1 MSAEEKLQNSC
12 NKDTSCAESSETC
25 TAGNGC
31 LEAEK
36 GSDKKNET
44 ISGEVARSAFKI
56 EVKELSEDKSDKTNC
71 CIYLNKNIVWI
82 ERVVL
87 ILICVAVAGGF
98 TVPIII
104 YAVDADRGDNSTLSL
119 DLDVDNCQ
127 ISSSDA
133 QVCYTYVDKISTS
146 YLVYVRFD
154 TDMEPRKLV

>member
-1 MSAEEKLQNSC
+1 MSAEEELQNSC
-12 NKDTSCAESSETC
+12 NKDTSCAESSEKY

-31 LEAEK
+31 LEPEK
-36 GSDKKNET
+36 GLDTKNGT
-44 ISGEVARSAFKI
+44 ISSEVARSAFKI
-56 EVKELSEDKSDKTNC
+56 EAKEDKSDQTNC
-71 CIYLNKNIVWI
+71 CIYLKKNIVWI

-98 TVPIII
+98 TVAIII
-104 YAVDADRGDNSTLSL
+104 YAVDTDRGDNSTLSL

-146 YLVYVRFD
+146 HCV
-154 TDMEPRKLV
+154 